1 MNRKSFSLLTFT
13 VLVASFWHPASAQHE
28 TASDL
33 ISGERAFRQYCANCH
48 GPDGDLIANV
58 DLGHNNFRQSYT
70 DENLVGI
77 IMNGIPDTPMPPTP
91 RVTDEQASMVVAWL
105 RSLGEREEGMSGDPV
120 LGLNLF
126 SGRGNCMD
134 CHMVNGEG
142 SVLGPDLSSIALIRS
157 SVELESSLI
166 EPDVVVQPGNRF
178 FTVQFKNGEVITGRL
193 LNHDAFTIQLL
204 DSDEHLR
211 SLDKSELQT
220 WGFTTPGMPS
230 LAGDFS
236 NQEIADLVAYL
247 ASLRRGAAL

>member
-1 MNRKSFSLLTFT
+1 MNSKNFSLLYFT

-28 TASDL
+28 TSADL
-33 ISGERAFRQYCANCH
+33 VSGERAYRQYCANCH
-48 GPDGDLIANV
+48 GPDGDLIANI
-58 DLGHNNFRQSYT
+58 DLGHNNFRQPYT

-77 IMNGIPDTPMPPTP
+77 IMNGILDTPMPPTP
-91 RVTDEQASMVVAWL
+91 RVTEEQAGMVVAWL
-105 RSLGEREEGMSGDPV
+105 RSLGEREEGMSGDPE
-120 LGLNLF
+120 LGQNLF

-157 SVELESSLI
+157 SAELESSLI
-166 EPDVVVQPGNRF
+166 EPDVVVQPNSRF
-178 FTVQFKNGEVITGRL
+178 FTVQFKSGEMTTGRL
-193 LNHDAFTIQLL
+193 LNHDVFTIQLL
-204 DSDEHLR
+204 DSDERLR

-220 WGFTTPGMPS
+220 WGFTNPGMPS
-230 LAGDFS
+230 LPGDFS